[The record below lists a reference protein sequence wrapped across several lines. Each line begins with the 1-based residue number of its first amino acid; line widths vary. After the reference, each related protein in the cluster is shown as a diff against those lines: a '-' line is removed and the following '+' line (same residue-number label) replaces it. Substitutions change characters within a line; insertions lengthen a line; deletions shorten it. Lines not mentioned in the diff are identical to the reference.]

1 MFAGNTTK
9 SLTPVD
15 VNAVAGWSAGLP
27 GYGGIGGSLAIPSP
41 NVYIPTVTGIPDITI
56 TTTPVPALPGD
67 TVFVSR
73 EDTPFYP
80 EIAERRE
87 LYVPASEPTDELT
100 DLKEQINSSFEEVAS
115 LLGGLQDQLA
125 DLEGRIARYN
135 GKSSHKI

>member
-1 MFAGNTTK
+1 MFAGNTVN
-9 SLTPVD
+9 SLKATD
-15 VNAVAGWSAGLP
+15 VNEAAAQQGNVS
-27 GYGGIGGSLAIPSP
+27 GYYFDPADIAE
-41 NVYIPTVTGIPDITI
+41 TVVT
-56 TTTPVPALPGD
+56 VPALPGD

-87 LYVPASEPTDELT
+87 LYFPKTEPTDELT
-100 DLKEQINSSFEEVAS
+100 DLKEQINASFEEVAS
-115 LLGGLQDQLA
+115 LLGGLQDQIA